1 MRRAGRIAALTGAAA
16 AAFAAGEVY
25 RYIFCRNS
33 GIIGR
38 LHEPRGHK
46 EDYYLHRD
54 GDAARLRR
62 CRCIRLELT
71 NDRSDTLEG
80 YYYPCSGA
88 PCGRIA
94 FIVHG
99 YRSEHLETACMY
111 YDYYMSRGFDLFTC
125 DLTAAGESGGRRYGY
140 DIFESRDVKL
150 WLDVLLK
157 RFGGDIQ
164 IILHG
169 FSMGGAT
176 VLKVSD
182 SCPEQVKFIVSDSG
196 FTSGAEILR
205 GRIGAAYPLFR
216 LLNRV
221 ISGYDMDDTDVREN
235 LRRTDKP
242 VLFFHG
248 TEDRT
253 VPFHMGEE
261 LYELC
266 PTEKDCL
273 FVPGARHVE
282 SMHVDPEGYAE
293 KLDGFIKRYIK

>member
-1 MRRAGRIAALTGAAA
+1 M
-16 AAFAAGEVY
+16 
-25 RYIFCRNS
+25 
-33 GIIGR
+33 
-38 LHEPRGHK
+38 
-46 EDYYLHRD
+46 
-54 GDAARLRR
+54 
-62 CRCIRLELT
+62 
-71 NDRSDTLEG
+71 
-80 YYYPCSGA
+80 
-88 PCGRIA
+88 
-94 FIVHG
+94 
-99 YRSEHLETACMY
+99 
-111 YDYYMSRGFDLFTC
+111 
-125 DLTAAGESGGRRYGY
+125 
-140 DIFESRDVKL
+140 KL

-157 RFGGDIQ
+157 RFGADIQ

-196 FTSGAEILR
+196 FTSGADILR

-216 LLNRV
+216 LMNRV

-261 LYELC
+261 LYKLC

-273 FVPGARHVE
+273 LVPGARHVE

>member
-54 GDAARLRR
+54 GDAERLRR

-71 NDRSDTLEG
+71 NDRGDTLEG

-99 YRSEHLETACMY
+99 YRSEHLETAGMY

-150 WLDVLLK
+150 WLDVLIR
-157 RFGGDIQ
+157 RFGADIQ

-196 FTSGAEILR
+196 YTSGAEILR
-205 GRIGAAYPLFR
+205 AALV
-216 LLNRV
+216 L
-221 ISGYDMDDTDVREN
+221 
-235 LRRTDKP
+235 P
-242 VLFFHG
+242 VY
-248 TEDRT
+248 
-253 VPFHMGEE
+253 
-261 LYELC
+261 LYYTGL
-266 PTEKDCL
+266 
-273 FVPGARHVE
+273 
-282 SMHVDPEGYAE
+282 
-293 KLDGFIKRYIK
+293 